1 MEDMKIFGIYGINIS
16 ALAISISEINPYI
29 QTLVLLSTLAFTVIQ
44 IIKALKADFSLSL
57 ANIVM
62 IGTMLISIV
71 GSYYT
76 LNNKIAIL
84 EIEVEEAKTLPP
96 QKIKDIKQNFK
107 RK

>member
-1 MEDMKIFGIYGINIS
+1 MPKVDIDGDG
-16 ALAISISEINPYI
+16 
-29 QTLVLLSTLAFTVIQ
+29 
-44 IIKALKADFSLSL
+44 KADFSLSL

-62 IGTMLISIV
+62 IVTMIISLV

-76 LNNKIAIL
+76 LNSKIAIL

-96 QKIKDIKQNFK
+96 QKISEKEIDLKFEILQNEIKDIKENFK

>member
-1 MEDMKIFGIYGINIS
+1 MAKVDIDGDG
-16 ALAISISEINPYI
+16 
-29 QTLVLLSTLAFTVIQ
+29 
-44 IIKALKADFSLSL
+44 KADFSLSL

-62 IGTMLISIV
+62 IVTMIASLV

-76 LNNKIAIL
+76 LNSKIAIL

-96 QKIKDIKQNFK
+96 QKISEKEIDLKFEILQNEIKDIKQNFK

>member
-1 MEDMKIFGIYGINIS
+1 MAKVDIDGDG
-16 ALAISISEINPYI
+16 
-29 QTLVLLSTLAFTVIQ
+29 
-44 IIKALKADFSLSL
+44 KADFSLSL

-62 IGTMLISIV
+62 IVTMLISLV

-84 EIEVEEAKTLPP
+84 EIEVEKAKEMPP
-96 QKIKDIKQNFK
+96 QKISEKEIDLKFELLQNEIKDIKQNFK

>member
-1 MEDMKIFGIYGINIS
+1 MAKVDIDGDG
-16 ALAISISEINPYI
+16 
-29 QTLVLLSTLAFTVIQ
+29 
-44 IIKALKADFSLSL
+44 KADFSLSL

-62 IGTMLISIV
+62 LVTMIVSLV

-96 QKIKDIKQNFK
+96 QKISEKEIDLKFELLQNEIKDIKQNFK

>member
-1 MEDMKIFGIYGINIS
+1 MPKVDIDGDG
-16 ALAISISEINPYI
+16 
-29 QTLVLLSTLAFTVIQ
+29 
-44 IIKALKADFSLSL
+44 KADFSLSL

-62 IGTMLISIV
+62 IVTMIISLV

-96 QKIKDIKQNFK
+96 QKISEKEIDLKFELLQNEIKDIKQNFK

>member
-1 MEDMKIFGIYGINIS
+1 MAKVDIDGDG
-16 ALAISISEINPYI
+16 
-29 QTLVLLSTLAFTVIQ
+29 
-44 IIKALKADFSLSL
+44 KADFSLSL

-62 IGTMLISIV
+62 LVTMIISLV

-76 LNNKIAIL
+76 LNSKIAIL

-96 QKIKDIKQNFK
+96 QKISEKEIDLKFELLQNEIKDIKQNFK

>member
-1 MEDMKIFGIYGINIS
+1 MAKVDIDGDG
-16 ALAISISEINPYI
+16 
-29 QTLVLLSTLAFTVIQ
+29 
-44 IIKALKADFSLSL
+44 KADFSLSL

-62 IGTMLISIV
+62 IITMIVSLV

-84 EIEVEEAKTLPP
+84 EIEVEKAKELPP
-96 QKIKDIKQNFK
+96 QKISEKEIDLKFEILQNEIKDIKQNFK

>member
-1 MEDMKIFGIYGINIS
+1 MAKVDIDGDG
-16 ALAISISEINPYI
+16 
-29 QTLVLLSTLAFTVIQ
+29 
-44 IIKALKADFSLSL
+44 KADFSLSL

-62 IGTMLISIV
+62 IITMIVSLV

-84 EIEVEEAKTLPP
+84 EIEVEKAKEMPP
-96 QKIKDIKQNFK
+96 QKISEKEIDLKFELLQNEIKDIKQNFK

>member
-1 MEDMKIFGIYGINIS
+1 MAKVDIDGDG
-16 ALAISISEINPYI
+16 
-29 QTLVLLSTLAFTVIQ
+29 
-44 IIKALKADFSLSL
+44 KADFSLSL

-62 IGTMLISIV
+62 IVTMIISLV

-84 EIEVEEAKTLPP
+84 EIEVEKAKELPP
-96 QKIKDIKQNFK
+96 QKISEKEIDLKFELLQNEIKDIKQNFK

>member
-1 MEDMKIFGIYGINIS
+1 MPKVDIDGDG
-16 ALAISISEINPYI
+16 
-29 QTLVLLSTLAFTVIQ
+29 
-44 IIKALKADFSLSL
+44 KADFSLSL

-62 IGTMLISIV
+62 IVTMIVSLV

-96 QKIKDIKQNFK
+96 QKISEKELDLKFEILQNEIKDIKQNFK

>member
-1 MEDMKIFGIYGINIS
+1 MAKVDIDGDG
-16 ALAISISEINPYI
+16 
-29 QTLVLLSTLAFTVIQ
+29 
-44 IIKALKADFSLSL
+44 KADFSLSL

-62 IGTMLISIV
+62 IVTMIISLV

-76 LNNKIAIL
+76 LNSKIAIL

-96 QKIKDIKQNFK
+96 QKISEKEIDLKFEILQNEIKDIKQNFK

>member
-1 MEDMKIFGIYGINIS
+1 MPKVDIDGDG
-16 ALAISISEINPYI
+16 
-29 QTLVLLSTLAFTVIQ
+29 
-44 IIKALKADFSLSL
+44 KADFSLSL

-62 IGTMLISIV
+62 IVTMIASLV

-76 LNNKIAIL
+76 LNSKIAIL

-96 QKIKDIKQNFK
+96 QKISEKEIDLKFEILQNEIKDIKQNFK

>member
-1 MEDMKIFGIYGINIS
+1 MARVDIDGDG
-16 ALAISISEINPYI
+16 
-29 QTLVLLSTLAFTVIQ
+29 
-44 IIKALKADFSLSL
+44 KADFSLSL

-62 IGTMLISIV
+62 IVTMIISLV

-84 EIEVEEAKTLPP
+84 EIEVEKAKEMPP
-96 QKIKDIKQNFK
+96 QKISEKEIDLKFELLQNEIKDIKQNFK

>member
-1 MEDMKIFGIYGINIS
+1 MAKVDIDGDGR
-16 ALAISISEINPYI
+16 
-29 QTLVLLSTLAFTVIQ
+29 
-44 IIKALKADFSLSL
+44 ADFSLSL

-62 IGTMLISIV
+62 IVTMIISLV

-76 LNNKIAIL
+76 LNSKIAIL

-96 QKIKDIKQNFK
+96 QKISEKEIDLKFEILQNEIKDIKENFK

>member
-1 MEDMKIFGIYGINIS
+1 MAKVDIDGDG
-16 ALAISISEINPYI
+16 
-29 QTLVLLSTLAFTVIQ
+29 
-44 IIKALKADFSLSL
+44 KADFSLSL

-62 IGTMLISIV
+62 IVTMIISLV

-76 LNNKIAIL
+76 LNSKIAIL

-96 QKIKDIKQNFK
+96 QKISEKEIDLKFELLQNEIKDIKENFR

>member
-1 MEDMKIFGIYGINIS
+1 MAKVDIDGDG
-16 ALAISISEINPYI
+16 
-29 QTLVLLSTLAFTVIQ
+29 
-44 IIKALKADFSLSL
+44 KADFSLSL

-62 IGTMLISIV
+62 IVTMIISLV

-76 LNNKIAIL
+76 LNSKIAIL

-96 QKIKDIKQNFK
+96 QKISEKEIDLKFKILQNEIKDIKQNFK

>member
-1 MEDMKIFGIYGINIS
+1 MAKVDIDGDG
-16 ALAISISEINPYI
+16 
-29 QTLVLLSTLAFTVIQ
+29 
-44 IIKALKADFSLSL
+44 KADFSLSL

-62 IGTMLISIV
+62 LVTMIVSLV

-84 EIEVEEAKTLPP
+84 EIEVEKAKELPP
-96 QKIKDIKQNFK
+96 QKISEKEIDLKFELLQNEIKDIKQNFK

>member
-1 MEDMKIFGIYGINIS
+1 MAKVDIDGDGR
-16 ALAISISEINPYI
+16 
-29 QTLVLLSTLAFTVIQ
+29 
-44 IIKALKADFSLSL
+44 ADFSLSL

-62 IGTMLISIV
+62 LVTMIVSLV

-76 LNNKIAIL
+76 LNSKIAIL

-96 QKIKDIKQNFK
+96 QKISEKEIDLKFEILQNEIKDIKENFK

>member
-1 MEDMKIFGIYGINIS
+1 MAKVDIDGDG
-16 ALAISISEINPYI
+16 
-29 QTLVLLSTLAFTVIQ
+29 
-44 IIKALKADFSLSL
+44 KADFSLSL

-96 QKIKDIKQNFK
+96 QKISEKELDLKFEILQNEIKDIKQNFK

>member
-1 MEDMKIFGIYGINIS
+1 MPKVDIDGDG
-16 ALAISISEINPYI
+16 
-29 QTLVLLSTLAFTVIQ
+29 
-44 IIKALKADFSLSL
+44 KADFSLSL

-62 IGTMLISIV
+62 IVTMIVSLV

-76 LNNKIAIL
+76 LNSKIAIL

-96 QKIKDIKQNFK
+96 QKISEKEIDLKFEILQNEIKDIKQNFK

>member
-1 MEDMKIFGIYGINIS
+1 MAKVDIDGDG
-16 ALAISISEINPYI
+16 
-29 QTLVLLSTLAFTVIQ
+29 
-44 IIKALKADFSLSL
+44 KADFSLSL

-62 IGTMLISIV
+62 IVTMIISLV

-76 LNNKIAIL
+76 LNSKIAIL

-96 QKIKDIKQNFK
+96 QKISEKEIDLKFEILQNEIKDIKENFK

>member
-1 MEDMKIFGIYGINIS
+1 MAKVDIDGDG
-16 ALAISISEINPYI
+16 
-29 QTLVLLSTLAFTVIQ
+29 
-44 IIKALKADFSLSL
+44 KADFSLSL

-62 IGTMLISIV
+62 LVTMIVSLV

-76 LNNKIAIL
+76 LNSKIAIL

-96 QKIKDIKQNFK
+96 QKISEKEIDLKFEILQNEIKDIKQNFK

>member
-1 MEDMKIFGIYGINIS
+1 MAKVDIDGDG
-16 ALAISISEINPYI
+16 
-29 QTLVLLSTLAFTVIQ
+29 
-44 IIKALKADFSLSL
+44 KADFSLSL

-62 IGTMLISIV
+62 IITMIISLV

-84 EIEVEEAKTLPP
+84 EIEVEKAKEMPP
-96 QKIKDIKQNFK
+96 QKISEKEIDLKFELLQNEIKDIKQNFK

>member
-1 MEDMKIFGIYGINIS
+1 MPRVDIDGDG
-16 ALAISISEINPYI
+16 
-29 QTLVLLSTLAFTVIQ
+29 
-44 IIKALKADFSLSL
+44 KADFSLSL

-62 IGTMLISIV
+62 IVTMIVSLV

-76 LNNKIAIL
+76 LNSKIAIL

-96 QKIKDIKQNFK
+96 QKISEKEIDLKFEILQNEIKDIKQNFK

>member
-1 MEDMKIFGIYGINIS
+1 MAKVDIDGDG
-16 ALAISISEINPYI
+16 
-29 QTLVLLSTLAFTVIQ
+29 
-44 IIKALKADFSLSL
+44 KADFSLSL

-62 IGTMLISIV
+62 IVTMIISLV

-76 LNNKIAIL
+76 LNSKIAIL

-96 QKIKDIKQNFK
+96 QKISEKEIDLKFELLQNEIKDIKQNFK

>member
-1 MEDMKIFGIYGINIS
+1 MAKVDIDGDG
-16 ALAISISEINPYI
+16 
-29 QTLVLLSTLAFTVIQ
+29 
-44 IIKALKADFSLSL
+44 KADFSLSL

-62 IGTMLISIV
+62 LVTMIVSLV

-96 QKIKDIKQNFK
+96 QKISEKELDLKFEILQNEIKDIKQNFK

>member
-1 MEDMKIFGIYGINIS
+1 MAKVDIDGDG
-16 ALAISISEINPYI
+16 
-29 QTLVLLSTLAFTVIQ
+29 
-44 IIKALKADFSLSL
+44 KADFSLSL

-62 IGTMLISIV
+62 IVTMIVSLV

-76 LNNKIAIL
+76 LNSKIAIL

-96 QKIKDIKQNFK
+96 QKISEKEIDLKFEILQNEIKDIKQNFK

>member
-1 MEDMKIFGIYGINIS
+1 MAKVDIDGDG
-16 ALAISISEINPYI
+16 
-29 QTLVLLSTLAFTVIQ
+29 
-44 IIKALKADFSLSL
+44 KADFSLSL

-62 IGTMLISIV
+62 IVTMIISLV

-84 EIEVEEAKTLPP
+84 EIEVEKAKEMPP
-96 QKIKDIKQNFK
+96 QKISEKEIDLKFELLQNEIKDIKQNFK